1 MKVWGRKRR
10 LSPRG
15 WTNIVSLEHRTLSD
29 VLLLAVARPAG
40 PRTYRGVAVSNETAA
55 GKVAAA
61 RIVPMATA
69 LETEFASLAVPGG
82 KDVSVRAGR
91 HRGEEHDHAG
101 CHRWQVAPCERALF
115 FLR

>member
-40 PRTYRGVAVSNETAA
+40 PGTYRGVAVSNETAA

-61 RIVPMATA
+61 RIVPMAHA
-69 LETEFASLAVPGG
+69 AFGLPNDHLPRSVASLVCG
-82 KDVSVRAGR
+82 
-91 HRGEEHDHAG
+91 
-101 CHRWQVAPCERALF
+101 
-115 FLR
+115 